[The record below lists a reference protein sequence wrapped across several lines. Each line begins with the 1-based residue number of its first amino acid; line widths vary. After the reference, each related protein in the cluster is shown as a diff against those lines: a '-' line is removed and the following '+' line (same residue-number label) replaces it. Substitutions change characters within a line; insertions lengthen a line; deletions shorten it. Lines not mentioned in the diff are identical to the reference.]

1 MAKGG
6 KATRRRLNNGEA
18 RERIIEVAET
28 LFATRGYDSVS
39 FRDLTQEAGVSL
51 SAIHYHFGSKA
62 GVLSEIFARRAKS
75 PDQEAHGS
83 PRGRAPLPGRAAGA

>member
-6 KATRRRLNNGEA
+6 KAMRRRLNNGEA
-18 RERIIEVAET
+18 RGDIAVAET
-28 LFATRGYDSVS
+28 LFATKGYDAVS

-62 GVLSEIFARRAKS
+62 GVLSEIFARRAIS
-75 PDQEAHGS
+75 
-83 PRGRAPLPGRAAGA
+83 